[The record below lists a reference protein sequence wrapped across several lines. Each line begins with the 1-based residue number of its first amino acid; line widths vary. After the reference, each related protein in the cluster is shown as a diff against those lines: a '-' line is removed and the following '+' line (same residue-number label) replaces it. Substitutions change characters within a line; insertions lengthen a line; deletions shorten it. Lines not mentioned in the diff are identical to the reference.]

1 MKFWREPSRY
11 QNSADALCAGTE
23 APMPTVS
30 RALLN
35 RQLVLAVP
43 LFAVWLTS
51 CSSVDARQEAARQS
65 GSAQAPAQ
73 QVATGSLPAAAATL
87 APLVTAPTLQAV
99 VAAREAMNRRQ
110 WSVLGSLVPQADEDI
125 LAMYPQYWMLRYQ
138 LWNTPA
144 TAWPT
149 SAFDRFM
156 STWRGTYLADK
167 LRGDWLLAAVRNG
180 DYATAVKLGEVQAPN
195 AHITCAQTE
204 ARQAT
209 GRRVSAE
216 EALAAFEP
224 NNACWSMLERLTA
237 AQVVTP
243 DHIQFLMRDAVEQNK
258 PSEASRF
265 AGYLLGPDQRK
276 TFDQVYKD
284 PMRWV
289 VRQPKA
295 PRDRVSQELVSV
307 ALARL
312 ARTDREI
319 GDSYIRREW
328 AGQLPASYLSWVRSQ
343 FAIIAALNLDERAHA
358 WYVEAGHIPMTEYSQ
373 AWKVRSALRQPVI
386 DWKWVTASID
396 HMPASQQ
403 EETVWV
409 YWRARAQA
417 ALGRQDSARTAYAR
431 IADKHD
437 FYGQLAREELGEQIS
452 PPPRPKPLT
461 AREIDAAHRN
471 PALQRAIAL
480 FRLGWRAEA
489 VPEWNFALREMD
501 DRELIAAAEL
511 ARAEGLYDRVVNT
524 SERTRR
530 EMDFTQRYVAPFEG
544 RVSAQARQIGL
555 DPAWIYGLIRQES
568 RFVMNAR
575 SQVGASGLMQ
585 LMPGTAKFVARKIG
599 MADFTP
605 DSVNDFDTNTI
616 LGTNYLKMVLDD
628 LGGSQVLATAGY
640 NAGPRRP
647 HTWRGTLSHPVEG
660 AIFAETIPFTE
671 TRLYVKHVM
680 SNATYYSG
688 LFTGQP
694 QSLKT
699 RLGMIVPR
707 GLETTDLP

>member
-1 MKFWREPSRY
+1 MKCWREPSKY
-11 QNSADALCAGTE
+11 QNSSIALRDG
-23 APMPTVS
+23 
-30 RALLN
+30 RALPAGAPSRSLTQ
-35 RQLVLAVP
+35 RRVLLALP

-51 CSSVDARQEAARQS
+51 CSSVDARQEADRKA
-65 GSAQAPAQ
+65 
-73 QVATGSLPAAAATL
+73 ATGQTPAPQIATAALPAAATTL
-87 APLVTAPTLQAV
+87 VPLVIAPTLQAV
-99 VAAREAMNRRQ
+99 VAAREAMSRRQ

-149 SAFDRFM
+149 SAFERFM
-156 STWRGTYLADK
+156 NTWRGTYLADK

-180 DYATAVKLGEVQAPN
+180 DYATAVKLGDVQAPN
-195 AHITCAQTE
+195 AHINCAQLE

-209 GRRVSAE
+209 GRRVTRDQ
-216 EALAAFEP
+216 ALAVFEP
-224 NNACWSMLERLTA
+224 NNACWSMLERLAA
-237 AQVVTP
+237 AQVVTA
-243 DHIQFLMRDAVEQNK
+243 DDLQFMMRDAVEQNK
-258 PSEASRF
+258 PTEASRF
-265 AGYLLGPDQRK
+265 AGYLLGPDQRR

-289 VRQPKA
+289 VTQPKA

-312 ARTDREI
+312 ARTDRDV
-319 GDSYIRREW
+319 GDSYVRREW
-328 AGQLPASYLSWVRSQ
+328 AGQLPASYLAWVRSQ

-373 AWKVRSALRQPVI
+373 AWKVRSALRQPTI
-386 DWKWVTASID
+386 DWKWVIVSID

-417 ALGRQDSARTAYAR
+417 ALGRQDTARTTFAR
-431 IADKHD
+431 ITDKHD
-437 FYGQLAREELGEQIS
+437 FYGQLAREELGEQIL

-461 AREIDAAHRN
+461 HREIDAAHRN

-489 VPEWNFALREMD
+489 VPEWNFALRDMD

-544 RVSAQARQIGL
+544 RVSAQARSIGL

-599 MADFTP
+599 MANFTP

-628 LGGSQVLATAGY
+628 LDGSQVLATAGY

-647 HTWRGTLSHPVEG
+647 HTWRGALSHPVEG

-694 QSLKT
+694 QSLKA
-699 RLGMIVPR
+699 RLGTIVPR
-707 GLETTDLP
+707 GIETTDLP